1 MKTTIRLFGEILL
14 CSYLLVGCSKSD
26 DLIIPTFQEVNVSM
40 EDNIADENADCYYSY
55 FVTQN
60 DTTTPYGSS

>member
-26 DLIIPTFQEVNVSM
+26 DLIIPTFQEVM
-40 EDNIADENADCYYSY
+40 CRWK
-55 FVTQN
+55 
-60 DTTTPYGSS
+60 TTLQMKMQTVITATL